1 MASSGGRLVLAALAL
16 LGLATAVTGAAVGDA
31 VPAPVTIRGATINAA
46 APAAANGTHVVLRG
60 SAPPA
65 APPVASDTCPTG
77 DTDQAG
83 LGCASPASV
92 YQPDY
97 DWYLPYVDF
106 GPGAQAPHL
115 HRHAVAGRGR
125 MFGHLIAPGHRLSR
139 H

>member
-1 MASSGGRLVLAALAL
+1 MSGSGRRISATGTMASSGGRLVLAALAL
-16 LGLATAVTGAAVGDA
+16 LGLATAVAGAAAGDA

-46 APAAANGTHVVLRG
+46 APDAANGTHVVLRG

-65 APPVASDTCPTG
+65 APPVASNTCPTG

-115 HRHAVAGRGR
+115 HRHAAACSG
-125 MFGHLIAPGHRLSR
+125 I
-139 H
+139 

>member
-16 LGLATAVTGAAVGDA
+16 LGLATAVAGAAVGDA

-46 APAAANGTHVVLRG
+46 APDAANGTHVVLRG
-60 SAPPA
+60 SALPA
-65 APPVASDTCPTG
+65 APPLASDTCPTG

-83 LGCASPASV
+83 LGCVSPASV

-115 HRHAVAGRGR
+115 HRHAAACSG
-125 MFGHLIAPGHRLSR
+125 I
-139 H
+139 